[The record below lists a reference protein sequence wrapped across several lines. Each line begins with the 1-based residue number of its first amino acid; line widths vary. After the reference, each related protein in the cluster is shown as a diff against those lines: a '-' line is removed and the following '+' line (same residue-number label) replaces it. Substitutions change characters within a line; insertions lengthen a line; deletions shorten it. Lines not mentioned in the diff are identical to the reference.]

1 MTFRVPLWVLYALGS
16 FLCYGITNAMLGAIY
31 EWSGRDSAASVS
43 APFVLWLTMGGVG
56 ALTAAGFGLSG
67 RTFKGLPDKRLTW
80 VAVAAG
86 VSLAAA
92 MLTLKLGLA
101 ADPAAKGPIV
111 AVTSCNAMIV
121 ALAAWLVFGE
131 SLGRGQ
137 WSGMLAIIGGIVVMA
152 LAGGAAS
159 SLRGLAFG
167 LATMVLFGTTNFL
180 LKYIGQRGGDSVTAT
195 LILWLAAGA
204 CGLLAV
210 GYSLLQYGRLPG
222 LERPALVLWAV
233 LAGATLALGMLFLKL
248 AVTRGPG
255 GPATAVA
262 GSNSV
267 LVVLFEWSVFAHV
280 PPSLKLVGMGVT
292 LVGIITLSLAPRA
305 TTGPASPDSQ
315 SRPVRS
321 TPS

>member
-1 MTFRVPLWVLYALGS
+1 MLYALGS
-16 FLCYGITNAMLGAIY
+16 FFCYGITNALLGAIY

-43 APFVLWLTMGGVG
+43 APFVLWLTMGAVG
-56 ALTAAGFGLSG
+56 ALTAAGFRLSG
-67 RTFKGLPDKRLTW
+67 RGFKGLPDRRLAW

-131 SLGRGQ
+131 RLGIGQ
-137 WSGMLAIIGGIVVMA
+137 GLAMLTIIGGIVVMA
-152 LAGGAAS
+152 LTAGAAS

-167 LATMVLFGTTNFL
+167 LSTMVLFGTTNFL
-180 LKYIGQRGGDSVTAT
+180 LKYIGQRGGDSITAT

-204 CGLLAV
+204 CGVLAV
-210 GYSLLQYGRLPG
+210 GYSLLRYGRLPG
-222 LERPALVLWAV
+222 LQRPSLVLWAV
-233 LAGATLALGMLFLKL
+233 LAGVTLALGMLFLKL
-248 AVTRGPG
+248 AVTRGPA

-267 LVVLFEWSVFAHV
+267 LVVFFEWSVFAQV
-280 PPSLKLVGMGVT
+280 PPWLKLVGMGVT
-292 LVGIITLSLAPRA
+292 LLGIITLSLAPRGEA
-305 TTGPASPDSQ
+305 RPAGPGSPTEPAGPT
-315 SRPVRS
+315 RPWKAA
-321 TPS
+321 